1 MAFLL
6 VRLSILFI
14 LEAAA
19 IIILIKK
26 HKTLKARTIIL
37 LLCIPFL
44 IHILSYYVKFESP
57 FLRFN
62 TVEEAV
68 SYSIINGNVEEVY
81 DTEDCIFL
89 VYSGFEQPIALGAI
103 NKYGDK
109 FGMLDETAELINYE
123 AIKVDFNEKNMEVFT
138 LYSVYNNKTKLSL
151 LQIDQNYG
159 FGTVNQKETQITTKD
174 GDVFEKMLYTKN
186 NFNDMLYTKVLNGK
200 VEEGYTIIIRGEEF
214 ELKYT

>member
-1 MAFLL
+1 
-6 VRLSILFI
+6 LFI

-109 FGMLDETAELINYE
+109 FGMLDETAELKNYQF
-123 AIKVDFNEKNMEVFT
+123 ILLNDNESAFSDIFAPS
-138 LYSVYNNKTKLSL
+138 SVYNKKTDQSL
-151 LQIDQNYG
+151 LIIRQNNDLEK
-159 FGTVNQKETQITTKD
+159 VLQEDNMQITAKN
-174 GDVFEKMLYTKN
+174 GEVFNKVSFKKNGLKEMLYSNMIESKI
-186 NFNDMLYTKVLNGK
+186 G
-200 VEEGYTIIIRGEEF
+200 EGYTIIIRGEEF

>member
-1 MAFLL
+1 M
-6 VRLSILFI
+6 
-14 LEAAA
+14 
-19 IIILIKK
+19 K
-26 HKTLKARTIIL
+26 
-37 LLCIPFL
+37 
-44 IHILSYYVKFESP
+44 
-57 FLRFN
+57 
-62 TVEEAV
+62 
-68 SYSIINGNVEEVY
+68 
-81 DTEDCIFL
+81 
-89 VYSGFEQPIALGAI
+89 
-103 NKYGDK
+103 
-109 FGMLDETAELINYE
+109 
-123 AIKVDFNEKNMEVFT
+123 KNMEVFT

>member
-1 MAFLL
+1 
-6 VRLSILFI
+6 
-14 LEAAA
+14 
-19 IIILIKK
+19 
-26 HKTLKARTIIL
+26 
-37 LLCIPFL
+37 
-44 IHILSYYVKFESP
+44 
-57 FLRFN
+57 
-62 TVEEAV
+62 
-68 SYSIINGNVEEVY
+68 
-81 DTEDCIFL
+81 
-89 VYSGFEQPIALGAI
+89 
-103 NKYGDK
+103 
-109 FGMLDETAELINYE
+109 
-123 AIKVDFNEKNMEVFT
+123 MEVFT

>member
-109 FGMLDETAELINYE
+109 FGMLDETAELKNYQF
-123 AIKVDFNEKNMEVFT
+123 ILLNDNESAFSDIFAPS
-138 LYSVYNNKTKLSL
+138 SVYNKKTDQSL
-151 LQIDQNYG
+151 LIIRQNNDLEK
-159 FGTVNQKETQITTKD
+159 VLQEDNMQITAKN
-174 GDVFEKMLYTKN
+174 GEVFNKVSFKKM
-186 NFNDMLYTKVLNGK
+186 V
-200 VEEGYTIIIRGEEF
+200 
-214 ELKYT
+214 